1 MLGKPLYIN
10 VLTRNRQY
18 SSLPEAVARNVITVM
33 DSMALLGH
41 RLKVL

>member
-1 MLGKPLYIN
+1 MLRKPLYIN

-18 SSLPEAVARNVITVM
+18 SSLPEAVARNVITVI
-33 DSMALLGH
+33 SMALLGH